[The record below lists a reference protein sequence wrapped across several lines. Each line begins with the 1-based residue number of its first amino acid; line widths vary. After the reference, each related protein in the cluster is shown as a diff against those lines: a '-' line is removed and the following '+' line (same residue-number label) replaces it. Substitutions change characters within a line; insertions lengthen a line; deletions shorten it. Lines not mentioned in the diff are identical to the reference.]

1 MAEEHVSIID
11 AIERIAYEYAQ
22 EQGFFV
28 ANALA
33 PKLPEIAARL
43 VAKLPLFGYEIAEIK
58 KPAAPPKG
66 EAGGI
71 VGPGGSYGIV
81 GPGGS

>member
-1 MAEEHVSIID
+1 MAEHVSIID

-33 PKLPEIAARL
+33 PKLPAIADRL
-43 VAKLPLFGYEIAEIK
+43 ITKLPLFGYEITEIK
-58 KPAAPPKG
+58 KPAAPPRNQG

-71 VGPGGSYGIV
+71 VGPGGSQ
-81 GPGGS
+81 

>member
-1 MAEEHVSIID
+1 MAEEQVSIID

-43 VAKLPLFGYEIAEIK
+43 VQKLPLFGYEIAEIR
-58 KPAAPPKG
+58 KPPAPPPK
-66 EAGGI
+66 EQA
-71 VGPGGSYGIV
+71 
-81 GPGGS
+81 

>member
-1 MAEEHVSIID
+1 MEQEKVSIID

-33 PKLPEIAARL
+33 PKLPEIAQRL
-43 VAKLPLFGYEIAEIK
+43 VEKLPLFGYYIAEIQ
-58 KPAAPPKG
+58 KPAAPPRK
-66 EAGGI
+66 E
-71 VGPGGSYGIV
+71 SYGV
-81 GPGGS
+81 TDDPNA

>member
-1 MAEEHVSIID
+1 MAEEKVSIID

-33 PKLPEIAARL
+33 PKLPEIAQRL
-43 VAKLPLFGYEIAEIK
+43 VEKLPLFGYYITEIQ
-58 KPAAPPKG
+58 KPAAPPRK
-66 EAGGI
+66 E
-71 VGPGGSYGIV
+71 SYGV
-81 GPGGS
+81 PDDPNA

>member
-1 MAEEHVSIID
+1 MAEEQVSIIE
-11 AIERIAYEYAQ
+11 AIERITYEYAQ

-43 VAKLPLFGYEIAEIK
+43 VDKLHLFGYEITEIK
-58 KPAAPPKG
+58 KPAA
-66 EAGGI
+66 
-71 VGPGGSYGIV
+71 
-81 GPGGS
+81 